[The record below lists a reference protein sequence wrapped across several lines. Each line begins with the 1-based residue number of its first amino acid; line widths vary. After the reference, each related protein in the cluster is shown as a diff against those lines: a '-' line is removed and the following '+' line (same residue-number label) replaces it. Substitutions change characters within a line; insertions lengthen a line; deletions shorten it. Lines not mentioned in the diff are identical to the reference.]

1 MAFINEYENVA
12 NGFTGL
18 GFQVF
23 DELFKVFVFNVSLTK
38 FVDEGAEEPGGRL
51 AETGHE
57 IFAALGAIDGFACV
71 GEYVVNLFVK
81 FGAIGD
87 DDDAGVG
94 DVFEY
99 PLGEEHHCD
108 AFATALSVPDD
119 AALTIA
125 DVRLGGLD
133 AEVLVDAGEFF
144 DACVEEDEVA
154 EDIEEAG
161 FSADF
166 EQVFVEFV
174 AAVVLLVFFPGEE
187 VFFGGADRAVAQS
200 FGVVAC
206 EDDLDG
212 AEEGADEFGLL
223 VGKALADAFADFFA
237 AVFKFDNADRNAV
250 DVQDNIGAFFFFALD
265 GDFFS
270 DREVVGFWVFP
281 VDELDGFGVLA
292 GGGFDLNAVAQEFV
306 DFFVVV
312 VEAAGGLVG
321 CGVEFVEGLADLGGC
336 VALLGEVG
344 GEELFFDVAVAFAVF
359 PVAEV
364 GVVEFV
370 TEEGDD
376 AVLGVAF
383 WLADIVHE
391 MSKLH
396 DLIILRFLVLSCFL
410 SAFFVCTS
418 S

>member
-94 DVFEY
+94 AVFEY

-133 AEVLVDAGEFF
+133 AEVLVDAGEFLL
-144 DACVEEDEVA
+144 AAVEEDEVV
-154 EDIEEAG
+154 EEIEEAM
-161 FSADF
+161 
-166 EQVFVEFV
+166 
-174 AAVVLLVFFPGEE
+174 
-187 VFFGGADRAVAQS
+187 
-200 FGVVAC
+200 
-206 EDDLDG
+206 
-212 AEEGADEFGLL
+212 
-223 VGKALADAFADFFA
+223 FFA
-237 AVFKFDNADRNAV
+237 
-250 DVQDNIGAFFFFALD
+250 
-265 GDFFS
+265 
-270 DREVVGFWVFP
+270 
-281 VDELDGFGVLA
+281 
-292 GGGFDLNAVAQEFV
+292 EF
-306 DFFVVV
+306 
-312 VEAAGGLVG
+312 
-321 CGVEFVEGLADLGGC
+321 
-336 VALLGEVG
+336 
-344 GEELFFDVAVAFAVF
+344 
-359 PVAEV
+359 
-364 GVVEFV
+364 
-370 TEEGDD
+370 
-376 AVLGVAF
+376 
-383 WLADIVHE
+383 
-391 MSKLH
+391 
-396 DLIILRFLVLSCFL
+396 
-410 SAFFVCTS
+410 
-418 S
+418 